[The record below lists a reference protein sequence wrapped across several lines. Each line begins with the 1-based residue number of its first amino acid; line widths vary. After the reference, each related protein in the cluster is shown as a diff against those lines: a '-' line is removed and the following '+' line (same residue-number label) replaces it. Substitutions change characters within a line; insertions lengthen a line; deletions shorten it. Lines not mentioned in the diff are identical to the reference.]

1 MTSSSSVFSRNI
13 RVNSLFLYDNKDP
26 DMIKSMTGYG
36 KAEAILKTGK
46 LTIEIKT
53 LNGKN
58 SDANIKTQ
66 LLPKDKELLVRQM
79 ISESLV
85 RGTIDF
91 FMTWEP
97 GSGAAKQINPD
108 LVKEYFSQ
116 MKEIRNNLTS
126 YRAANFGDQ
135 AWMDNVMLTTI
146 MRFPDV
152 MDNSRQDVVTEE
164 NWPVVENAIKEALRS
179 VNDYRS
185 KEGEVLY
192 ADVTSRVKGIM
203 ELEDEVEKL
212 EPERIETVK
221 EKLTKNLAELGQK
234 VDPSRFEQ
242 EMVFYLEKLDIN
254 EEKVRLRQHCRY
266 FLDTIDSEPYPGKKL
281 GFIIQE
287 MGREINTT
295 GSKANHAG
303 IQKIVVRMKDEL
315 EKIREQSMNIL

>member
-1 MTSSSSVFSRNI
+1 
-13 RVNSLFLYDNKDP
+13 
-26 DMIKSMTGYG
+26 MIKSMTGYG
-36 KAEAILKTGK
+36 KAEAVLPAGK

-58 SDANIKTQ
+58 SDANIKTP
-66 LLPKDKELLVRQM
+66 LLPKDKELQVRQM
-79 ISESLV
+79 IAESLV

-91 FMTWEP
+91 FITWEP
-97 GSGAAKQINPD
+97 SSGAARKVNPD
-108 LVKEYFSQ
+108 LVKEYFNQ
-116 MKEIRNNLTS
+116 MKDIRNNLTS

-135 AWMDNVMLTTI
+135 ARMDNELLAGI
-146 MRFPDV
+146 MRFQDV
-152 MDNSRQDVVTEE
+152 FDSSRQDIITED
-164 NWPVVENAIKEALRS
+164 NWPVVEEAIQEALAS

-185 KEGEVLY
+185 KEGEALY
-192 ADVTSRVKGIM
+192 RDVTSRVRGIM

-212 EPERIETVK
+212 EGERIEAVR
-221 EKLTKNLAELGQK
+221 EKLVKNLSDLQQK

-242 EMVFYLEKLDIN
+242 EMIFYLEKLDIN

-266 FLDTIDSEPYPGKKL
+266 FMDTIDGEPYPGRKL

-287 MGREINTT
+287 MGREINIT

-303 IQKIVVRMKDEL
+303 IQKLVVRMKDEL

>member
-1 MTSSSSVFSRNI
+1 
-13 RVNSLFLYDNKDP
+13 
-26 DMIKSMTGYG
+26 MTGYG
-36 KAEAILKTGK
+36 KAEAVLPAGK

-58 SDANIKTQ
+58 SDANIKTP
-66 LLPKDKELLVRQM
+66 LLPKDKELQVRQM
-79 ISESLV
+79 IAESLV

-91 FMTWEP
+91 FITWEP
-97 GSGAAKQINPD
+97 SSGAARKVNPD
-108 LVKEYFSQ
+108 LVKEYFNQ
-116 MKEIRNNLTS
+116 MKDIRNNLTS

-135 AWMDNVMLTTI
+135 ARMDNELLAGI
-146 MRFPDV
+146 MRFQDV
-152 MDNSRQDVVTEE
+152 FDSSRQDIITED
-164 NWPVVENAIKEALRS
+164 NWPVVEEAIQEALAS

-185 KEGEVLY
+185 KEGEALY
-192 ADVTSRVKGIM
+192 RDVTSRVRGIM

-212 EPERIETVK
+212 EGERIEAVR
-221 EKLTKNLAELGQK
+221 EKLVKNLSDIQQK
-234 VDPSRFEQ
+234 DDPSRFEQ
-242 EMVFYLEKLDIN
+242 EMIFYLEKLDIN

-266 FLDTIDSEPYPGKKL
+266 FMDTIDGEPYPGRKL

-303 IQKIVVRMKDEL
+303 IQKLVVRMKDEL

>member
-1 MTSSSSVFSRNI
+1 
-13 RVNSLFLYDNKDP
+13 
-26 DMIKSMTGYG
+26 MIKSMTGYG
-36 KAEAILKTGK
+36 KAEAVLETGK

-66 LLPKDKELLVRQM
+66 LLPKEKELLVRQK
-79 ISESLV
+79 IAATLQ

-91 FMTWEP
+91 YMLWEP
-97 GSGAAKQINPD
+97 GAGAARKINPD
-108 LVKEYFSQ
+108 LVREYFSQ

-135 AWMDNVMLTTI
+135 ARMDNELLAGI
-146 MRFPDV
+146 MRFQDV

-164 NWPVVENAIKEALRS
+164 NWPLVEKAIDEALAA
-179 VNDYRS
+179 VNEYRDR
-185 KEGEVLY
+185 EGAVLY
-192 ADVTSRVKGIM
+192 ADVTSRVRGILD
-203 ELEDEVEKL
+203 LEEEVEKL
-212 EPERIETVK
+212 EGERLVSVRERLI
-221 EKLTKNLAELGQK
+221 KNLSDLQQK
-234 VDPSRFEQ
+234 VDPMRFEQ

-303 IQKIVVRMKDEL
+303 IQKLVVRMKDEL
-315 EKIREQSMNIL
+315 EKVREQSMNIL

>member
-1 MTSSSSVFSRNI
+1 
-13 RVNSLFLYDNKDP
+13 
-26 DMIKSMTGYG
+26 MTGYG
-36 KAEAILKTGK
+36 KAEAVLETGK

-66 LLPKDKELLVRQM
+66 LLPKDKELEVRQM

-97 GSGAAKQINPD
+97 GSGAAKQVNPD
-108 LVKEYFSQ
+108 LVKEYFTQ

-135 AWMDNVMLTTI
+135 ARMDNEMLISI

-152 MDNSRQDVVTEE
+152 MDNSRQDVVTED

-185 KEGEVLY
+185 KEGEALY

-203 ELEDEVEKL
+203 DLEDEVEKL

-221 EKLTKNLAELGQK
+221 ERLLKNLSELGQK

-242 EMVFYLEKLDIN
+242 ELIF
-254 EEKVRLRQHCRY
+254 
-266 FLDTIDSEPYPGKKL
+266 
-281 GFIIQE
+281 
-287 MGREINTT
+287 
-295 GSKANHAG
+295 
-303 IQKIVVRMKDEL
+303 
-315 EKIREQSMNIL
+315 